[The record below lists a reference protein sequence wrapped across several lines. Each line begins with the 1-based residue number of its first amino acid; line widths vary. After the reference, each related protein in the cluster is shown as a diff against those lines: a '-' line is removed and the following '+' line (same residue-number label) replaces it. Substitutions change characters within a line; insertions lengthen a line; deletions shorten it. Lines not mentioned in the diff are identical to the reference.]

1 MSILEYN
8 IPKDSLDAPCKEFV
22 EIFQKH
28 FGEDRIAVQLTPEGR
43 SVLTAK
49 NISTTDIKSLEEACS
64 TGFRLKRREFCIII
78 HFPKA
83 LVENE
88 QNKVEPIYDL
98 FVRIIPYCGDVVHA
112 LRTTYTEAQLK
123 SRYVHS
129 HLPRLYECP
138 RWEQWCLG
146 SGPIRHTLD
155 RLSRDNP
162 EPGLIGLLCLEL
174 ETLVATESLSGG
186 PYIRMEE
193 VHGGS
198 TVNAY
203 FNCSFNLDN
212 PEETQSLR
220 FRSDIVRNWFK
231 EFLTSGELK
240 LKLNNSLI
248 ELGCSML
255 DLFID
260 ATNSFIR
267 YLEKHSYDINNFMG
281 VPGSNNNFRS
291 DFFEEYII
299 KDGEL
304 RKVYSDNV
312 APLLASLGKTILTFK
327 DEEFKMKMIN
337 GNSSPSHSLWLFDP
351 EKVFKDVMVYI
362 MYLNDEFRKS
372 NSKVK

>member
-1 MSILEYN
+1 MSLEYN

-28 FGEDRIAVQLTPEGR
+28 FGEDRIAIQLTPEGR
-43 SVLTAK
+43 SVLAAK
-49 NISTTDIKSLEEACS
+49 NISTIESLETACS
-64 TGFRLKRREFCIII
+64 TGFRLKKREFCIII

-98 FVRIIPYCGDVVHA
+98 FVKIIPYCGSAVYA

-129 HLPRLYECP
+129 HLPRLHDSP
-138 RWEQWCLG
+138 HWDLWCLG
-146 SGPIRHTLD
+146 NGPIRNTLNN
-155 RLSRDNP
+155 LSRNNP

-193 VHGGS
+193 VHGGRTTDAIFAFS
-198 TVNAY
+198 
-203 FNCSFNLDN
+203 LDLN
-212 PEETQSLR
+212 SSEEMRLLR
-220 FRSDIVRNWFK
+220 FRSGIVRNWFK
-231 EFLTSGELK
+231 EFLTSGEVK

-248 ELGCSML
+248 ELGSSVL
-255 DLFID
+255 DLFIN

-267 YLEKHSYDINNFMG
+267 YLEKHSYNINNFMG
-281 VPGSNNNFRS
+281 APGSNNNYRK

-304 RKVYSDNV
+304 KKVYSDDT
-312 APLLASLGKTILTFK
+312 AALLASLGKTILTFK
-327 DEEFKMKMIN
+327 DKEFKMKLLKDN
-337 GNSSPSHSLWLFDP
+337 NSPSHSLWLFCP
-351 EKVFKDVMVYI
+351 EKVFKYVMIYI
-362 MYLNDEFRKS
+362 IYLNDEFRKS
-372 NSKVK
+372 NSEVK

>member
-1 MSILEYN
+1 MNFLEYN

-43 SVLTAK
+43 TVLADK
-49 NISTTDIKSLEEACS
+49 NIYTTESLEEMCS
-64 TGFRLKRREFCIII
+64 TGFRLKRREFCIIV

-88 QNKVEPIYDL
+88 QNKVEYIYDL
-98 FVRIIPYCGDVVHA
+98 FVKIFPYCGSTVLA

-129 HLPRLYECP
+129 HLPRLYDSP

-155 RLSRDNP
+155 KLSRDNP

-174 ETLVATESLSGG
+174 ETLVATESLEGG

-193 VHGGS
+193 VNGGS
-198 TVNAY
+198 TTVA
-203 FNCSFNLDN
+203 SFNFSLNLDR

-220 FRSDIVRNWFK
+220 FRSRIVRDWFK
-231 EFLTSGELK
+231 EFLASGEIK

-248 ELGCSML
+248 ELGCSAL
-255 DLFID
+255 DLCID

-281 VPGSNNNFRS
+281 VSGSNNNFRK

-304 RKVYSDNV
+304 RKVYSNNV
-312 APLLASLGKTILTFK
+312 APLLASLGKTILIFK
-327 DEEFKMKMIN
+327 DKEFKMKLLKV
-337 GNSSPSHSLWLFDP
+337 GSSPSHSLWLFCP
-351 EKVFKDVMVYI
+351 EKVYKYVMIYI

>member
-1 MSILEYN
+1 MSLEYN

-28 FGEDRIAVQLTPEGR
+28 FGEDRIAIQLTPEGR
-43 SVLTAK
+43 SVLAAK
-49 NISTTDIKSLEEACS
+49 NISTTDLKSLEAACS
-64 TGFRLKRREFCIII
+64 TGFRLKKREFCIII

-98 FVRIIPYCGDVVHA
+98 FVRIIPYCGSTVLA
-112 LRTTYTEAQLK
+112 LRTTYTDAQLK

-129 HLPRLYECP
+129 HLPRLQDYP

-146 SGPIRHTLD
+146 RGPIRHTLD
-155 RLSRDNP
+155 RLYRDNP
-162 EPGLIGLLCLEL
+162 ETGLIGLLCLEL

-193 VHGGS
+193 VHEGG
-198 TVNAY
+198 TTDAF
-203 FNCSFNLDN
+203 FNCSLYLG
-212 PEETQSLR
+212 ETQSLK
-220 FRSDIVRNWFK
+220 FRSSIVRDWFK
-231 EFLTSGELK
+231 EFLTSGEVK

-267 YLEKHSYDINNFMG
+267 YLEKHSYSINNFIG
-281 VPGSNNNFRS
+281 APGSNNHYRR

-304 RKVYSDNV
+304 RKVYSDNT
-312 APLLASLGKTILTFK
+312 ASLLASLGKTILTFRDK
-327 DEEFKMKMIN
+327 EFKMKLLKD
-337 GNSSPSHSLWLFDP
+337 GSSPSHSLWLFCP
-351 EKVFKDVMVYI
+351 EMVFKYVMIYI

-372 NSKVK
+372 NSK